1 MAEPAP
7 PAPSQKVPPPKGPTE
22 PLMAETPIIIL
33 PKAENAP
40 SFAPQTSPLG
50 HDADESI
57 VDLGWHENPENVE
70 HLIDGISNEDVFTL
84 VRRFNKVVWYLKD
97 APSPSVKAGGLDLA
111 VASDQ
116 EFAPNKMRAQMERLY
131 ISVVG
136 ASDSKGA
143 TGSLNSSISSWCE
156 P

>member
-1 MAEPAP
+1 MAEPVP
-7 PAPSQKVPPPKGPTE
+7 PAPSQKVPPPKGPPE
-22 PLMAETPIIIL
+22 PLMAETPTIIL
-33 PKAENAP
+33 PKAENAA
-40 SFAPQTSPLG
+40 SFASQTSPLSR
-50 HDADESI
+50 DADESI
-57 VDLGWHENPENVE
+57 VDLSWHENPENVE

-97 APSPSVKAGGLDLA
+97 DPSPSVKAGGLDLA
-111 VASDQ
+111 VAPDQ

-136 ASDSKGA
+136 GSDSKGT